1 MAYIKIPIE
10 IKDDTIITP
19 MIEYI
24 SIDIEKCENLPEKV
38 EISNVQKDFFEK
50 IKSILTKE
58 SQITE
63 ENENIHENVH
73 ENVHENLHENVHE
86 NQPERLKI
94 LPHEIKKQ
102 KNLHKTN
109 NITLKNYSEKSKT
122 KYRNTMKNY
131 SD

>member
-1 MAYIKIPIE
+1 MSLIMANIKIPIE
-10 IKDDTIITP
+10 LKDDTTITP

-63 ENENIHENVH
+63 KNENIHENED
-73 ENVHENLHENVHE
+73 ENIVE
-86 NQPERLKI
+86 NQPDKLKI
-94 LPHEIKKQ
+94 LPHEIKKP
-102 KNLHKTN
+102 KNIHKSN

-122 KYRNTMKNY
+122 RYRNTMKNY